1 MRDTQ
6 TEGGRVGAGE
16 TYVGCAEQ
24 LRCSPPPTCLPLR
37 PPNSARRRQL
47 PHFLLVPRRLRA
59 VGGECVTRRRIDT
72 EREESPMA

>member
-1 MRDTQ
+1 MGDTQ
-6 TEGGRVGAGE
+6 TEGGSVGAGE

-24 LRCSPPPTCLPLR
+24 LRCSPPHLPAPAPSQFCAAALAAAL
-37 PPNSARRRQL
+37 SLA
-47 PHFLLVPRRLRA
+47 PRWLRA